1 MVNFKE
7 SQYKFTDPIRY
18 FKENDPYYWEIDN
31 LPLKQL
37 QENVLWLK
45 DQIDVIPT
53 TEEANTTTGVNR
65 ADFNEL
71 KPSANGT
78 NNVVTVN
85 AGRYTARINDAYD
98 LTPLQKI
105 VKLSTVIGESSK
117 YQTEFGVSSLN
128 PNSPQYNYVALLNSF
143 LIDVNSDALN
153 LNGLIE
159 RVTVWDNILYNL
171 TSVQF
176 VNGKPANANWPILE
190 IAQNVKSFIQ
200 DQIPGSEPLASEF
213 VKQFRGVAR
222 TAVVDVPEQLSI
234 EIPSFNEDD
243 FFIQTVDGNGNV
255 TGRQPIVGASKRIDL
270 LFIYSKP
277 VDSTETTIQKWI
289 GGTISTSGTPVK
301 ITKPILG
308 LIKGAGVGGSYMS
321 VNQSITPFV
330 DNSTDYTSILPNI
343 SDELDP
349 NNGFQSASLNI
360 HGSFPSPDD
369 LMNLA
374 PMIQEKFES
383 NDPRLIGQ
391 TILPIAYVVVRRDSS
406 IGSNGAGIVRSSDI
420 IDIRPFFRTAELTYG
435 ERSGICAATPSISLA
450 NPVATK
456 YNIEKTTNDIISF
469 VDQTYQRKANF
480 DVPKI
485 LAAGYVFGG
494 STFGPERVTRPSQT
508 ISVGWDLSERVKSGF
523 GSASILRH
531 IDLGS
536 FATIPYAFGAAHG
549 VAGNAAY
556 DPPYGGF
563 GVGHG
568 RNYEGQ
574 PFIWKKKIT
583 ITNINEPISDFIVKA
598 DLYSCALKTGDGNH
612 AQTGGGDEKERDI
625 VESKHSGVFVVQDPY
640 IPGSTSVSFTIIV
653 VASLAYRFMGEIGFA
668 ADWPSDVTADT
679 FSANQRILSLFIA
692 KAFSGN
698 DIRSSDKRL
707 TPFIDCLHP
716 SVSYTVTAIPAN
728 KTLYSSYDSDI
739 GQSTIQSYY

>member
-53 TEEANTTTGVNR
+53 PEEANTTTGVNR

-71 KPSANGT
+71 KPSANST

-85 AGRYTARINDAYD
+85 SGRYTARINDAYD

-105 VKLSTVIGESSK
+105 IKLSTVIGESSK

-190 IAQNVKSFIQ
+190 IAQNVKSFLQ

-330 DNSTDYTSILPNI
+330 DNSTDYTSILPNV

-391 TILPIAYVVVRRDSS
+391 TILPIAYVVVRRDAS

-420 IDIRPFFRTAELTYG
+420 IDIRPFFRTTELTYG

-456 YNIEKTTNDIISF
+456 YNLEKEISDLKQYADSTYELRQAVTN
-469 VDQTYQRKANF
+469 N
-480 DVPKI
+480 PKVA
-485 LAAGYVFGG
+485 AAGYIFGG
-494 STFGPERVTRPSQT
+494 TAYGPERFMDSLNNVPT
-508 ISVGWDLSERVKSGF
+508 GWDLSYRIREGRTQYHPSMHYVDMGAIKSGNMSDNRSPAGNENEF
-523 GSASILRH
+523 QGTG
-531 IDLGS
+531 DLNG
-536 FATIPYAFGAAHG
+536 AFGIPL
-549 VAGNAAY
+549 VWN
-556 DPPYGGF
+556 
-563 GVGHG
+563 
-568 RNYEGQ
+568 
-574 PFIWKKKIT
+574 KT
-583 ITNINEPISDFIVKA
+583 IEVTGIQTTFSDFFVEA
-598 DLYSCALKTGDGNH
+598 SFHNCFP
-612 AQTGGGDEKERDI
+612 QTGNGVQGEGSDNDS
-625 VESKHSGVFVVQDPY
+625 VDSKYTGIYVIKRGQ
-640 IPGSTSVSFTIIV
+640 TSNSVKFTIIAT
-653 VASLAYRFMGEIGFA
+653 ASLGYVRFFTGYNFSIYDGRKPFNLFQVKNIGTGGNIETN
-668 ADWPSDVTADT
+668 SDRLSP
-679 FSANQRILSLFIA
+679 FSSCFY
-692 KAFSGN
+692 
-698 DIRSSDKRL
+698 
-707 TPFIDCLHP
+707 P
-716 SVSYTVTAIPAN
+716 SVKYTVTLTPQQQS
-728 KTLYSSYDSDI
+728 TYSSNSGTSQI
-739 GQSTIQSYY
+739 ESYI

>member
-53 TEEANTTTGVNR
+53 TEEATTTTGVNR

-85 AGRYTARINDAYD
+85 SGRYTARINDAYD

-105 VKLSTVIGESSK
+105 IKLSTVIGESSK

-330 DNSTDYTSILPNI
+330 DNSTDYTSILPNV

-391 TILPIAYVVVRRDSS
+391 TILPIAYVVVRRDAS

-456 YNIEKTTNDIISF
+456 YNIEETTKNVLDF
-469 VDQTYQRKANF
+469 VDSVYEK
-480 DVPKI
+480 KI
-485 LAAGYVFGG
+485 TTRNPSKTAAVGYVYGG
-494 STFGPERVTRPSQT
+494 SELGPEGRLGIPN
-508 ISVGWDLSERVKSGF
+508 ILPGWDKSIRATNNLGDF
-523 GSASILRH
+523 GAMVH
-531 IDLGS
+531 IDLGLINTGNM
-536 FATIPYAFGAAHG
+536 TISDNGKFGKPL
-549 VAGNAAY
+549 VW
-556 DPPYGGF
+556 
-563 GVGHG
+563 
-568 RNYEGQ
+568 R
-574 PFIWKKKIT
+574 KT
-583 ITNINEPISDFIVKA
+583 ITVTDIATSFNDFSVDVSFHNCFPQTSDGVYRQSSDNDFVDTK
-598 DLYSCALKTGDGNH
+598 YTGMYVLKGAKT
-612 AQTGGGDEKERDI
+612 A
-625 VESKHSGVFVVQDPY
+625 
-640 IPGSTSVSFTIIV
+640 TSVTFTIIV
-653 VASLAYRFMGEIGFA
+653 VATLANTGEAPVVPTLGNLSTAPENGHLFFTKNLINLSGQLAGTELQAFA
-668 ADWPSDVTADT
+668 SC
-679 FSANQRILSLFIA
+679 FY
-692 KAFSGN
+692 
-698 DIRSSDKRL
+698 
-707 TPFIDCLHP
+707 P
-716 SVSYTVTAIPAN
+716 SVRYAVTLVDDEI
-728 KTLYSSYDSDI
+728 YSSYNNNT
-739 GQSTIQSYY
+739 GGSTVQSYI

>member
-53 TEEANTTTGVNR
+53 TEEANTATGINR

-105 VKLSTVIGESSK
+105 IKLSTAIGEYSK
-117 YQTEFGVSSLN
+117 YQTQFGVSSLN
-128 PNSPQYNYVALLNSF
+128 PNSLQYNYVSLLNSF

-200 DQIPGSEPLASEF
+200 DQISGSEPLASEF

-222 TAVVDVPEQLSI
+222 TAVVDVPEQLLI

-255 TGRQPIVGASKRIDL
+255 TGRQQIAGASKRIDL

-391 TILPIAYVVVRRDSS
+391 TILPIAYVVVRRDAS
-406 IGSNGAGIVRSSDI
+406 IGPNGAGIVRSSDI

-435 ERSGICAATPSISLA
+435 ERSGICAATPSISLS
-450 NPVATK
+450 NPVATR
-456 YNIEKTTNDIISF
+456 YNIEKSVQEFKEYADTTYARS
-469 VDQTYQRKANF
+469 
-480 DVPKI
+480 DVLI
-485 LAAGYVFGG
+485 DTGTTLAAGFIYGG
-494 STFGPERVTRPSQT
+494 KDWGPEKYLQPLTVP
-508 ISVGWDLSERVKSGF
+508 VGWDLSKRAQLNLGNVSWWSHVDIAGHA
-523 GSASILRH
+523 GIPGDSYNYVVPQSINL
-531 IDLGS
+531 
-536 FATIPYAFGAAHG
+536 
-549 VAGNAAY
+549 
-556 DPPYGGF
+556 
-563 GVGHG
+563 
-568 RNYEGQ
+568 NYSTGLPLVWQ
-574 PFIWKKKIT
+574 KI
-583 ITNINEPISDFIVKA
+583 ITVTGIEIPISDYIVDA
-598 DLYSCALKTGDGNH
+598 QFYNCAPKTGNGIQYQRSGEDNESYVVDSKY
-612 AQTGGGDEKERDI
+612 TGI
-625 VESKHSGVFVVQDPY
+625 Y
-640 IPGSTSVSFTIIV
+640 ITKLQSPPGSIKFCITVVATLARNVIANGANINTIIND
-653 VASLAYRFMGEIGFA
+653 YT
-668 ADWPSDVTADT
+668 PSIEA
-679 FSANQRILSLFIA
+679 SLFIA
-692 KAFSGN
+692 QSFATATVNTNSGYLSN
-698 DIRSSDKRL
+698 SFVS
-707 TPFIDCLHP
+707 CVHP
-716 SVSYTVTAIPAN
+716 SVQFKVTGIGRS
-728 KTLYSSYDSDI
+728 TYSFGSQDTGNAVIESFA
-739 GQSTIQSYY
+739 